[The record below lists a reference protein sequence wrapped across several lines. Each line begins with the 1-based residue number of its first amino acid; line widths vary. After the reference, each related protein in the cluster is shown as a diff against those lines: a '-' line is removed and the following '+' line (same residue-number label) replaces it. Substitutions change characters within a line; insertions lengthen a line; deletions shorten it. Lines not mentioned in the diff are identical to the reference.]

1 MCRYACQVR
10 CQKHRQVTWA
20 FFLLVYLHAALSFSL
35 FQEIIAELQTM
46 VRALLIEYK
55 EKTHSQP
62 TRIIFYRD
70 GVSEGQF
77 QQVHAVV
84 SCLADCYQTLYYT
97 IQVLEEELRAIQLA
111 CSSLNKSYR
120 PGITMIIVQKR
131 HHTRLFPVNDRDR
144 VCDLNKHM

>member
-10 CQKHRQVTWA
+10 CQKHKQVTWA
-20 FFLLVYLHAALSFSL
+20 FFCLCTYLYATLSFSC

-55 EKTHSQP
+55 RKTCSEP
-62 TRIIFYRD
+62 SRIIFYRD

-77 QQVHAVV
+77 QQVHAI

-111 CSSLNKSYR
+111 CSSLSKNYR